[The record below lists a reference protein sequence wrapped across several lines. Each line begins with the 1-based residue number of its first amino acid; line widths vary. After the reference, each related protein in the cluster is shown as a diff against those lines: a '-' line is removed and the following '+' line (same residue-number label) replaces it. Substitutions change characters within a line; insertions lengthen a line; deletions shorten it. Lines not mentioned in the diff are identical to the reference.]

1 MNHKEVPVESQVNTS
16 SEAKRFGKDT
26 ITYGIAVIIPALIG
40 IISISIYTRIFST
53 EQFGQ
58 YNQVL
63 NTALI
68 ITTLF
73 SQWIQQSIQRYR
85 PLYQNDAKGLRDF
98 NTNLVNL
105 ICLMCVLIL
114 ALGGL
119 GSFFTSVLGSYEQ
132 YYWMS
137 VLLILIQFL
146 FLTFGS
152 VLQADFKTKAYKNFN
167 VLTSIFKFGIGLAF
181 IIFVYRHPVSI
192 MYGLILG
199 QIFFISSM
207 FKNTGMSIKTFS
219 LTRWNE
225 TKTFTKQFM
234 LYGFPMIGWFI
245 GISILNLADRYMLE
259 ALGSVQDVG
268 IYSANYS
275 IVSASLGLLTT
286 PLLTAAHPIIMNQ
299 VNKVTDKELGKLIT
313 YFCRIYMLISIPLL
327 VFVTVFHREM
337 TGLFLGEEFREGSI
351 IIPVLFLSLIFW
363 NLGMYGHKGYEIKEK
378 TKIMLSFVVVSAIV
392 NICLNYLLIPKYKYM
407 GAAVATLIS
416 MAIYPL
422 LVRIFSSRY
431 IKWEINKL
439 STCRVVISAIITGLI
454 VNSIK
459 DMVFNNQFLQ
469 IAFGGCVGLVI
480 YIILL
485 FLFREL
491 NYTEIKQD
499 VLKKLNKR

>member
-1 MNHKEVPVESQVNTS
+1 MSDKEVSVESQVNTN

-26 ITYGIAVIIPALIG
+26 LTYGIAVIIPALIG
-40 IISISIYTRIFST
+40 IISISVYTRLFSA

-58 YNQVL
+58 YNQVF

-85 PLYQNDAKGLRDF
+85 PLYQNDVEGLRDF

-105 ICLMCVLIL
+105 ICLMCALIL
-114 ALGGL
+114 VLGGL
-119 GSFFTSVLGSYEQ
+119 GGFFTNVLGSYEQ
-132 YYWMS
+132 YYWTS
-137 VLLILIQFL
+137 ILFILMQFL

-152 VLQADFKTKAYKNFN
+152 VLQADFKTRAYKNFN
-167 VLTSIFKFGIGLAF
+167 LLTSIFKFGIGLAF
-181 IIFVYRHPVSI
+181 ILFVYRHPISI
-192 MYGLILG
+192 IYGLILG

-207 FKNTGMSIKTFS
+207 FKSTGMSLKAFS
-219 LTRWNE
+219 LNRWNE
-225 TKTFTKQFM
+225 TRTFTKQFM

-245 GISILNLADRYMLE
+245 GISVLNLADRYMLE

-286 PLLTAAHPIIMNQ
+286 PLLTAAHPILMNQ
-299 VNKVTDKELGKLIT
+299 ANKVSDVELGNLIT
-313 YFCRIYMLISIPLL
+313 FFCRIYMLISIPLL
-327 VFVTVFHREM
+327 AFVTIFHGEI
-337 TGLFLGEEFREGSI
+337 TELFLGEEFREGSL

-392 NICLNYLLIPKYKYM
+392 NICLNYWLIPGYKYM

-416 MAIYPL
+416 MAVYPL
-422 LVRIFSSRY
+422 LVKIFSSRY
-431 IKWEINKL
+431 IRWEMNKL
-439 STCRVVISAIITGLI
+439 SNFRIIISSIITAVT

-459 DMVFNNQFLQ
+459 DILFDNQFLQ
-469 IAFGGCVGLVI
+469 IVFGGCVGLLI
-480 YIILL
+480 YISLL
-485 FLFREL
+485 FVCKEL
-491 NYTEIKQD
+491 NYMEIKQK
-499 VLKKLNKR
+499 VLKKLNNH